1 MSLDCNMVD
10 CTGMKGNGA
19 SQGGDRWLK
28 TGIRISTKEGYG
40 ACCLGMLQVH
50 MGAAFAISHIT
61 YLGFEKKKIV
71 RVWYLYSGGVHGRLV
86 G

>member
-10 CTGMKGNGA
+10 CTGMKENGA
-19 SQGGDRWLK
+19 SQG
-28 TGIRISTKEGYG
+28 RIDGSKLALGYRRRKDDG

-61 YLGFEKKKIV
+61 YLGFEKKK
-71 RVWYLYSGGVHGRLV
+71 L
-86 G
+86 